1 MRFTTWRHRTQV
13 YRARKDSKKFNVRLD
28 ITKRRLDLI
37 DKANTMLEDDGR
49 NDCFAFADINCHNC
63 LKLEDC
69 FHFFETEEDL
79 MEILYPRDDDKEETL
94 SSE

>member
-1 MRFTTWRHRTQV
+1 M
-13 YRARKDSKKFNVRLD
+13 YRARKNSKKFNVRLD
-28 ITKRRLDLI
+28 ITKRRLNLI

-49 NDCFAFADINCHNC
+49 NDCFAFADINCRTC
-63 LKLEDC
+63 LKLEDG

-79 MEILYPRDDDKEETL
+79 MEILYPRDDDKEDTL

>member
-1 MRFTTWRHRTQV
+1 
-13 YRARKDSKKFNVRLD
+13 
-28 ITKRRLDLI
+28 
-37 DKANTMLEDDGR
+37 MLEDDGR